1 MLAVISAS
9 RMMVASCWQ
18 GLMVTQLRA
27 ISGSTVDL
35 VSTNTCNSSFDAML
49 TLESNTGRRS
59 IKTLGVQNDR
69 VTLSK
74 SKERRKEDALKG
86 MHFEV

>member
-1 MLAVISAS
+1 
-9 RMMVASCWQ
+9 
-18 GLMVTQLRA
+18 
-27 ISGSTVDL
+27 
-35 VSTNTCNSSFDAML
+35 ML

-69 VTLSK
+69 VTVSK

-86 MHFEV
+86 MHFEVKKGWNCAGTVKRIGSKER

>member
-1 MLAVISAS
+1 
-9 RMMVASCWQ
+9 
-18 GLMVTQLRA
+18 
-27 ISGSTVDL
+27 
-35 VSTNTCNSSFDAML
+35 ML

>member
-1 MLAVISAS
+1 
-9 RMMVASCWQ
+9 
-18 GLMVTQLRA
+18 MVTQLRA
-27 ISGSTVDL
+27 ISGSTADL
-35 VSTNTCNSSFDAML
+35 VSTNPYKSNFDMML

-59 IKTLGVQNDR
+59 IETLSVQNDR

-86 MHFEV
+86 MHFE